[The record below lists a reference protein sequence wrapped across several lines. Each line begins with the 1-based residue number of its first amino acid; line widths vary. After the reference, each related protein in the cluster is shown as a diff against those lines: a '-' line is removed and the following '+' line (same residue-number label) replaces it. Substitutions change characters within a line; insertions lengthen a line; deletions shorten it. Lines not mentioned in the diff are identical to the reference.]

1 LFAPPPSSPRAVVM
15 KVKFDTHKTFIKN
28 QQQRLVSKSEI
39 RKRKDRPPPP
49 PPLLLLL
56 LVSQPAVKRARC
68 LPKMT
73 LSADK
78 HR

>member
-1 LFAPPPSSPRAVVM
+1 M
-15 KVKFDTHKTFIKN
+15 KVKFDTHTTFIKN

-56 LVSQPAVKRARC
+56 VSQPAVKRARC

-78 HR
+78 QR